1 MVSWQRN
8 LLMVWL
14 SQFFSILGFTVAMPF
29 LPFYIQELGVKE
41 PDHVKFWVAL
51 VTAAGP
57 LTMAVCAPIWGV
69 IADRYGRRLM
79 MLRASLGG
87 AVCLALMGLVPNVQ
101 WLLALRFMQ
110 GMLTGTVSAAQTLVS
125 VHTPN
130 NRTGLALGVL
140 SSAVF
145 TGSMAGNMVGGFL
158 AEIYGYRAVFFV
170 AGGVLLL
177 ATFLTLIGVR
187 EEFERHASRN
197 DWRSFK
203 VGLGR
208 VSAAWSI
215 LVLLGFMAFCR
226 QFDQAMFP
234 LFVQEV
240 KGTLKGAALWTGSL
254 HAIGSVAALLAGIIL
269 GWLADRIAPSRIGK
283 YSALVAGILMI
294 PHGLASSFL
303 QMSMARFGILFCA
316 GGLDPVFQIWLAKA
330 TPEKNRG
337 ILFGWA
343 LTAKSIGWTVAPLV
357 SAFAASAFG
366 LRSVYFFGAVF
377 FLLLI
382 PMISLVVRQM
392 GAGSD
397 AKSVE

>member
-1 MVSWQRN
+1 
-8 LLMVWL
+8 
-14 SQFFSILGFTVAMPF
+14 
-29 LPFYIQELGVKE
+29 
-41 PDHVKFWVAL
+41 
-51 VTAAGP
+51 
-57 LTMAVCAPIWGV
+57 
-69 IADRYGRRLM
+69 
-79 MLRASLGG
+79 
-87 AVCLALMGLVPNVQ
+87 
-101 WLLALRFMQ
+101 
-110 GMLTGTVSAAQTLVS
+110 MLTGTVSAAQTLVS